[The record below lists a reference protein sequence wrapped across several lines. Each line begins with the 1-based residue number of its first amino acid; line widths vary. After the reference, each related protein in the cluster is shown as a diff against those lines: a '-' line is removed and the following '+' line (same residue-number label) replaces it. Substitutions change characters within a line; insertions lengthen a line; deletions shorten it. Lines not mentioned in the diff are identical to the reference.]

1 MFRGLDDT
9 FYYALRD
16 ESAVSDALTRIK
28 YIVEKEYLIAKTDV
42 ITYPGTGEI
51 LALEL
56 DPLNSNDIDSRQLY
70 EASANKEK
78 GKDDRLYL
86 IDGQLNLFKLV
97 IEEREG
103 SKVLSKKTLTVHSNI
118 ERAMESLLRDKSFTR
133 ISVADR
139 CITIRGRTFNFDTG
153 FDWDFLF

>member
-1 MFRGLDDT
+1 MFRGLNDT

-16 ESAVSDALTRIK
+16 ESAVSDALTQIK
-28 YIVEKEYLIAKTDV
+28 FQCVREILVAKTEV

-70 EASANKEK
+70 EASNNKEK
-78 GKDDRLYL
+78 TKNDLLFL

-97 IEEREG
+97 IEERE
-103 SKVLSKKTLTVHSNI
+103 SKVVLKKSLTSHSNL
-118 ERAMESLLRDKSFTR
+118 ERAMESLLRDKSFSR
-133 ISVADR
+133 ISVTDR
-139 CITIRGRTFNFDTG
+139 CITI
-153 FDWDFLF
+153 